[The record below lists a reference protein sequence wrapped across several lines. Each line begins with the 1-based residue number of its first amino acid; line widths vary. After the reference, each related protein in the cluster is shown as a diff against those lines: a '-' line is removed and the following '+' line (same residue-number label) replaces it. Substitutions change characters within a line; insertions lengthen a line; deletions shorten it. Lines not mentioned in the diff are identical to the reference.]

1 MYGIYCKST
10 NDAYEAIMS
19 SCLKAAMS
27 LVLLK
32 LEQGYHFGDVL
43 LGKNFA
49 YFIVIRWLT
58 AGYLTALR

>member
-1 MYGIYCKST
+1 MLHT
-10 NDAYEAIMS
+10 RYEAIMS

-43 LGKNFA
+43 LGKSFA
-49 YFIVIRWLT
+49 YFIVIRWSTQSIILLL
-58 AGYLTALR
+58 YQPLW